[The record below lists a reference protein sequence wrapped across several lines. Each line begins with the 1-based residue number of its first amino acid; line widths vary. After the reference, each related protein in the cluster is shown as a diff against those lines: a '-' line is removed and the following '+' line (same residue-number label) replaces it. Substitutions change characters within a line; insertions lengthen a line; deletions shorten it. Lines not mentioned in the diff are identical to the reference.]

1 MTARRDPL
9 PGAPPIPYTAS
20 GTRIDTLP
28 ALIERGRALEHHA
41 QRDDARRL
49 YEKAL
54 HDGTATTPAEAAQL
68 VRLVGRTYMQDADY
82 ATAIDCV
89 EAALAMA
96 EQAGDEA
103 GRGNAINMLATIEWK
118 QGNLDDAKRLYLL
131 ARESAH
137 RCGEAKLA
145 AMTALNLG
153 VIAHVRGEEREARE
167 FYEWSLSDAR
177 TAGRA
182 DQAIAALSNLGQLNT
197 QTGRFDDADRH
208 LAEAREVTT
217 VIGDRGMLLSLELH
231 IAKLRIKQGDHG
243 GAKLACARAQ
253 HLVAQLGESAEA
265 GEAEH
270 VYGLVARASGDM
282 TAAERHFTRAEE
294 IALVRQDMILQ
305 GETAR
310 ELAELYRLQGRNR
323 QTLQRLNQAHRLFA
337 QLRARRELA
346 DVDRRTAV
354 LENDFLDV
362 VRKWGDSIESKDV
375 YTQGHCV
382 RVADLACALWT
393 RVNAGDA
400 TALFWFRIGA
410 LLHDVGKLMVP
421 AEVLNKPGKLTEEE
435 WGMVRSHPSAGVELL
450 ADIEFPWDVRPI
462 VESHHERWD
471 GKGYPHGLAGDD
483 IPLTARVLCIAD
495 VYDALTSQRS
505 YKKAFTHEE
514 AMDIMRA
521 DVGKQ
526 FDPALFPVFEE
537 IVRTGAWGQP
547 VEFAPLKLIA

>member
-1 MTARRDPL
+1 MAHGQSLERR
-9 PGAPPIPYTAS
+9 G
-20 GTRIDTLP
+20 
-28 ALIERGRALEHHA
+28 
-41 QRDDARRL
+41 QREDARRI
-49 YEKAL
+49 YQEAL
-54 HDGTATTPAEAAQL
+54 AGGDIMDASGLAQL
-68 VRLVGRTYMQDADY
+68 HRWIARTHMQDSNYAAAD
-82 ATAIDCV
+82 AAARTALDLS
-89 EAALAMA
+89 ERA
-96 EQAGDEA
+96 EDEA
-103 GRGNAINMLATIEWK
+103 GRGHAINVLAVICFQ
-118 QGNLDDAKRLYLL
+118 QGLLDDAERLYLD
-131 ARESAH
+131 ARTSAQH
-137 RCGEAKLA
+137 SGDARLA
-145 AMTALNLG
+145 AMTATNLG
-153 VIAHVRGEEREARE
+153 NVAAIRGDHAEALRYHE
-167 FYEWSLSDAR
+167 SALSDAR
-177 TAGRA
+177 GGGLA
-182 DQAIAALSNLGQLNT
+182 DQAMHALSNVGLLHAQMAH
-197 QTGRFDDADRH
+197 FD
-208 LAEAREVTT
+208 LAERSYAEALQIGRVLGEHSLCITVGLNVAR
-217 VIGDRGMLLSLELH
+217 
-231 IAKLRIKQGDHG
+231 LRLQQGDHRR
-243 GAKLACARAQ
+243 ARQACDEATALAT
-253 HLVAQLGESAEA
+253 QLGDTHAE

-270 VYGLVARASGDM
+270 IYGIIARGVGDLV
-282 TAAERHFTRAEE
+282 AAERHFLRAEDV
-294 IALVRQDMILQ
+294 AVRRHDLVVQ

-310 ELAELYRLQGRNR
+310 ELAELYRAQGRNR
-323 QTLQRLNQAHRLFA
+323 QTLQRLNQSHRLFA
-337 QLRARRELA
+337 QLKARRELA

-382 RVADLACALWT
+382 RVADLGCALWT
-393 RVNAGDA
+393 RVNAAGS

-421 AEVLNKPGKLTEEE
+421 AEVLNKPGKLTDEE
-435 WGMVRSHPSAGVELL
+435 WAMVRSHPSAGVELL

-505 YKKAFTHEE
+505 YKKAFTHDE

-537 IVRTGAWGQP
+537 IVRTGAWGRP